1 MRTAAQHSDL
11 IFPSVRQLLGED
23 DFVMSSPVSE
33 KPVVYVVDDNDSL
46 RKALTRL
53 LNAAGYEVRAY
64 ASAGDFA
71 ISERDNRRGC
81 VLLDVRMPGP
91 SGLDL
96 QEALAKEDEP
106 LPVIFLTA
114 YGDVPTSVHAMKVG
128 AVDFLTKPVKR
139 DVLLSAV
146 RMALARD
153 ARLHTSHE
161 QVRDLRVRFAKL
173 TPRER
178 EVFELVVAG
187 RLNKQIAAEL
197 GISERT
203 VKVHRAQVMT
213 KMRATSLA
221 ELVHLANKM
230 GSADS

>member
-1 MRTAAQHSDL
+1 M
-11 IFPSVRQLLGED
+11 RQLLGED

-33 KPVVYVVDDNDSL
+33 KPVVYVVDDDDSL
-46 RKALTRL
+46 RKAVTRL
-53 LNAAGYEVRAY
+53 LNTAGYDVRAY
-64 ASAGDFA
+64 SSAGEFA
-71 ISERDNRRGC
+71 LASRDNRRGC

-114 YGDVPTSVHAMKVG
+114 HGDIPMSVRAMRVG
-128 AVDFLTKPVKR
+128 AVDFLTKPIKR
-139 DVLLSAV
+139 EVLLSAV
-146 RMALARD
+146 RAALARD
-153 ARLHTSHE
+153 VRLHTSRE
-161 QVRDLRVRFAKL
+161 ELRELRMRFANL

-178 EVFELVVAG
+178 EVFDLVVAG

-203 VKVHRAQVMT
+203 VKVHRAQAMI

-221 ELVHLANKM
+221 ELVHLADKM
-230 GSADS
+230 RSGIL

>member
-1 MRTAAQHSDL
+1 MEWVLGLRSRVPSSTRISDEFPQKTIRTAAQHSDL

-114 YGDVPTSVHAMKVG
+114 YGDVQTSVHAMTVG
-128 AVDFLTKPVKR
+128 AVDFLTTSRKR
-139 DVLLSAV
+139 DVSLG
-146 RMALARD
+146 RCG
-153 ARLHTSHE
+153 
-161 QVRDLRVRFAKL
+161 
-173 TPRER
+173 
-178 EVFELVVAG
+178 VA
-187 RLNKQIAAEL
+187 
-197 GISERT
+197 
-203 VKVHRAQVMT
+203 
-213 KMRATSLA
+213 
-221 ELVHLANKM
+221 
-230 GSADS
+230 D

>member
-1 MRTAAQHSDL
+1 
-11 IFPSVRQLLGED
+11 VRQLLAED

-33 KPVVYVVDDNDSL
+33 KPLVYVVDDDDSL

-53 LNAAGYEVRAY
+53 LNAAGFEVRAY
-64 ASAGDFA
+64 ASAGDFVL
-71 ISERDNRRGC
+71 SDRDNRRGC

-96 QEALAKEDEP
+96 QEVLAKEEEP

-114 YGDVPTSVHAMKVG
+114 YGDVPTTVRAMKAG
-128 AVDFLTKPVKR
+128 AVDFLIKPIKR
-139 DVLLSAV
+139 DLLLSVV
-146 RMALARD
+146 RTALARD
-153 ARLHTSHE
+153 MQLHTSHE
-161 QVRDLRVRFAKL
+161 QLRDLRVRFGKL

-178 EVFELVVAG
+178 EVLGLVVAG

-203 VKVHRAQVMT
+203 VKVHRAQAML

-221 ELVHLANKM
+221 ELVHFADKM
-230 GSADS
+230 RGGIL